1 MAAPA
6 AVAQVVGIRALA
18 RDLARMG
25 EPGSPLLK
33 AMVDAGRKAA
43 EPVASVTRG
52 TLPRDSGRLAGDVR
66 VSATKSGAAVRMG
79 RASIRYAGWVE
90 FGGTRRVP
98 HTSRRQYDP
107 RGRYL
112 FPAAVQIAPTAARLY
127 SEAVNE
133 IFANYKWSNSGDDPG
148 GVHD

>member
-1 MAAPA
+1 MAAPT
-6 AVAQVVGIRALA
+6 VAVVGLRALT
-18 RDLARMG
+18 RDIAKMTDDRG
-25 EPGSPLLK
+25 PLFK
-33 AMVDAGRKAA
+33 AMAAAGRAAA
-43 EPVASVTRG
+43 EPVAAVTRSS
-52 TLPRDSGRLAGDVR
+52 LPQHTGRLAGDVR

-112 FPAAVQIAPTAARLY
+112 FPAAVQMAPTAARLY